1 MGDNGEYPKG
11 LLDGLPTYADHVKAR
26 QEKWEK
32 LNQKYGSPQPPIT
45 PQRPAASML
54 HEAARIVAGDRNETH
69 GAAERSFQAIANL
82 WNAYLAGSKGGD
94 LTPVDVCWMMTLLK
108 VARAANGKP
117 TRDHFVD
124 AAGYAA
130 LAGELVCDE

>member
-1 MGDNGEYPKG
+1 
-11 LLDGLPTYADHVKAR
+11 
-26 QEKWEK
+26 
-32 LNQKYGSPQPPIT
+32 
-45 PQRPAASML
+45 ML

-94 LTPVDVCWMMTLLK
+94 LTAVDVAQMMVLLK
-108 VARAANGKP
+108 IARASNGKFV
-117 TRDHFVD
+117 RDHAVD

-130 LAGELVCDE
+130 LAGELACDD